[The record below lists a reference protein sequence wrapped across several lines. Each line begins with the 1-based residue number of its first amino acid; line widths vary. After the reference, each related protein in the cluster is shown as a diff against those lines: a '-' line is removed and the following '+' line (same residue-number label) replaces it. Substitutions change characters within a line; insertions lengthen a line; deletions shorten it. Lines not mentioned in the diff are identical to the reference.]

1 MNLWNWW
8 RDRTRRESELQD
20 EIETHLRLAERD
32 RVERG
37 ETTVDARAHVH
48 REFGNVLLIKDVTR
62 NQWSWAWLDQL
73 GRDARFAM
81 RAMWRMQAFS
91 AVAGLSL
98 ALSIGANSALF
109 SLVDALLLRSLPV
122 KEPEQLVRVQRVAT
136 NDGGFSKPTGLDMV
150 TFESLTELR
159 AVFADVMAFAGLDR
173 PVMRIDGTP
182 EPFRVVEQ
190 VSSNFFR
197 GLGVEPAIGHAETA
211 GAALIS
217 YRFWKARFAGSSS
230 ALGRILT
237 INGQAYPITGVAPPQ
252 FIGISLDAATDVW
265 LVSPG
270 AASLASSLI
279 ARLRPGVE
287 TARAEAAT
295 DALFQ
300 HLDQQPEST
309 LPGRKWDLTIR
320 AKITP
325 ACKGLSSLRDQY
337 RQPLLALMALVI
349 IVLLITCINIGN
361 LLVVRN
367 AGRVRELTVRVAL
380 GARRSQLIAQL
391 LAEAAALATVGG
403 AMACVVA
410 RWRVSA
416 MLSMLPVT
424 QIPDHLEFRLDARML
439 GFTSAVCLFAAL
451 LFALAPAWRATEVDL
466 TIGLKTSRGMSA
478 ARGTRRLGRGLV
490 AGQIALS
497 VLLLA
502 GAGLFIQTL
511 RNLARADPGF
521 DTRNLLQIEL
531 DTSGYK
537 PGQVNAVFK
546 ILLDLLATIPG
557 VQSVTGIRNPVMT
570 GAASIGFVTMGGR
583 QLRVDTADVGPQF
596 FETMRVPL
604 LRGRVFSPE
613 DVGRSGV
620 APVVVTESYM
630 KQFFPGE
637 DVLGKPMG
645 PPKVNVGL
653 DGVQI
658 VGVIRDTKFGGL
670 HSEVRPMLFSLALR
684 EEQNRI
690 SALEVRTKGESSTV
704 LQALQREIRRVNPRL
719 LISIRTM
726 QDVIDRSIAQ
736 ERMVAATSGFFGVLA
751 LVLSAIGVF
760 GVASFT
766 VARRTNEFGVRIA
779 LGAGRWDVI
788 RESLQ
793 ETVLVFGM
801 GLIVGAAL
809 AFVGTRLAA
818 SMIAGLLFGLTA
830 TDWTNIAGTGLVLC
844 AVAIAACTIP
854 AIRATRID
862 PVEAI
867 RYE

>member
-1 MNLWNWW
+1 MKLWNWW
-8 RDRTRRESELQD
+8 RDRPRRESELQE
-20 EIETHLRLAERD
+20 EIETHLHLAERD

-37 ETTVDARAHVH
+37 ETTVEARAQVR

-62 NQWSWAWLDQL
+62 NQWNWAWLDHL
-73 GRDARFAM
+73 GRDARYAM
-81 RAMWRMQAFS
+81 RAMWRTQAFS
-91 AVAGLSL
+91 AVAVLSL
-98 ALSIGANSALF
+98 ALSIGASTALF

-122 KEPEQLVRVQRVAT
+122 KEPEHLVRIQRIAT
-136 NDGGFSKPTGLDMV
+136 NDGGFSKPTGLDRL
-150 TFESLTELR
+150 TFESVTELR
-159 AVFADVMAFAGLDR
+159 AIFADVMAFADLDR
-173 PVMRIDGTP
+173 PVMRVDGTP
-182 EPFRVVEQ
+182 EPVRVVEQ
-190 VSSNFFR
+190 VTSNFFR
-197 GLGVEPAIGHAETA
+197 GLGVEPAIGHAESA
-211 GAALIS
+211 GAAVIS
-217 YRFWKARFAGSSS
+217 YRFWKARFAGSSN

-237 INGQAYPITGVAPPQ
+237 INDQSYPITGVAPPR

-265 LVSPG
+265 LMSPA

-287 TARAEAAT
+287 TTRAETAT

-300 HLDQQPEST
+300 HMDQQPEST

-325 ACKGLSSLRDQY
+325 AGKGLSNLRDQY

-380 GARRSQLIAQL
+380 GARRSQLITQL
-391 LAEAAALATVGG
+391 LAEAAALAATGG

-410 RWRVSA
+410 RWGVSA

-424 QIPDHLEFRLDARML
+424 QIPEHLEFRLDARML
-439 GFTSAVCLFAAL
+439 GFTLAVCLFTAL

-466 TIGLKTSRGMSA
+466 TIGLKTSPGMSV

-490 AGQIALS
+490 AGQVALS

-546 ILLDLLATIPG
+546 LLLDRLATIPG

-613 DVGRSGV
+613 DVLGSNV

-653 DGVQI
+653 DSIQI
-658 VGVIRDTKFGGL
+658 VGVIRDTKFAGL
-670 HSEVRPMLFSLALR
+670 HREVWPMLFSLALR

-690 SALEVRTKGESSTV
+690 SALEVRTKGEPSS
-704 LQALQREIRRVNPRL
+704 LSQALQREIRRVSPRL
-719 LISIRTM
+719 LISIKTM

-788 RESLQ
+788 RESLH

-801 GLIVGAAL
+801 GLIVGGAL
-809 AFVGTRLAA
+809 AFVGARLAA
-818 SMIAGLLFGLTA
+818 SMISGLLFGLTA